1 MDILVASADKM
12 QELGQLLGKLLQPK
26 DVIYLIGDLGAGK
39 TTLVQGIAKG
49 LGYTGRVTS
58 PTFTLMNIYPTM
70 PEIYHY
76 DFYRLE
82 NNELDDLGLEDYLER
97 DGIALIE
104 WPSLD
109 NEVLPK
115 DALLINIELTDDDY
129 DKERQVIF
137 KAMGD
142 RYHVLLEELRKRC

>member
-1 MDILVASADKM
+1 MDINVASAEKM
-12 QELGQLLGKLLQPK
+12 QELGQLLGRLLQAK
-26 DVIYLIGDLGAGK
+26 DVLYLIGDLGAGK

-49 LGYTGRVTS
+49 LGYNGRVTS
-58 PTFTLMNIYPTM
+58 PTFTLMNIYPTK

-82 NNELDDLGLEDYLER
+82 GNELDDLGLEDYLER

-109 NEVLPK
+109 NTSLPQE
-115 DALLINIELTDDDY
+115 ALLIEIILTDDDY
-129 DKERQVIF
+129 DKERQLMF
-137 KAMGD
+137 KAQGA
-142 RYHVLLEELRKRC
+142 RYVALLEELKRKC

>member
-1 MDILVASADKM
+1 MNILVTSADKM

-82 NNELDDLGLEDYLER
+82 NNELGDLGLEDYLER
-97 DGIALIE
+97 EGIALIE
-104 WPSLD
+104 WPGLD
-109 NEVLPK
+109 NEILPPE
-115 DALLINIELTDDDY
+115 ALLINIEVTDDDY
-129 DKERQVIF
+129 DKERRVIF
-137 KAMGD
+137 KANGD
-142 RYHVLLEELRKRC
+142 RYHGLLEELKKRC